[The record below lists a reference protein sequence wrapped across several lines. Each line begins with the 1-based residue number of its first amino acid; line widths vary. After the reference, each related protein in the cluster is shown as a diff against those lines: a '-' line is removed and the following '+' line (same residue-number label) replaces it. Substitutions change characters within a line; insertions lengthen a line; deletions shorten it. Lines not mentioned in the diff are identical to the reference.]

1 MEDKKY
7 PIQTRVP
14 GPRRAKMPL
23 HRARR
28 WLAEGENG
36 RSAGI
41 QVFLTQQAY
50 LRINAHAASDLDN
63 EVGGWLAGRWC
74 KDTETGKEFVVVE
87 ALLPA
92 QQVRSGSTFLTF
104 THDSQVA
111 MLAAL
116 EERYSKKGVVGWYH
130 THPRMGIFLSGYDTW
145 LHDHFF
151 PHPWQV
157 ALVVEPHTGVGGFFV
172 RNKDNKLDAR
182 KYYGFYELQNRRV
195 ESVVEWEN
203 LHLEKPKEKKK
214 GEARKADLTAA
225 PKARPEQQIAKPA
238 EAKAP
243 TAAKPAPT
251 RVEVKSAAIKPPPT
265 EPKLA
270 ETQKPEVRKIDPKPE
285 PPKLLA
291 ASTAPKP
298 VEPTK
303 PEVKRVAVRKKETK
317 STLDVPSAAPKPVE
331 ESKADV
337 KRVELNSN
345 ESQNPQEKK
354 QEIRIDVHN
363 KTIVKEDPKNGTKS
377 SEEAKS

>member
-1 MEDKKY
+1 MEDKKDKKY

-23 HRARR
+23 HRSRR

-36 RSAGI
+36 RAAGTHI
-41 QVFLTQQAY
+41 FLTQQAY
-50 LRINAHAASDLDN
+50 LRINAHAISDMDN

-172 RNKDNKLDAR
+172 RNKDNKLDPR
-182 KYYGFYELQNRRV
+182 KYYGFHELQNRRL
-195 ESVVEWEN
+195 ESVVNWQN
-203 LHLEKPKEKKK
+203 LHLEKQKEEVQVVKAEPKSTAEKPQQPKADAKVASPETVVEKKPIETK
-214 GEARKADLTAA
+214 SEVRKVEVKTDPPKRVSVRKKEDQTITEATTPLKAQE
-225 PKARPEQQIAKPA
+225 PNM
-238 EAKAP
+238 
-243 TAAKPAPT
+243 
-251 RVEVKSAAIKPPPT
+251 VEVKSAEPLAKP
-265 EPKLA
+265 
-270 ETQKPEVRKIDPKPE
+270 VPKPQE
-285 PPKLLA
+285 P
-291 ASTAPKP
+291 
-298 VEPTK
+298 
-303 PEVKRVAVRKKETK
+303 R
-317 STLDVPSAAPKPVE
+317 
-331 ESKADV
+331 
-337 KRVELNSN
+337 
-345 ESQNPQEKK
+345 
-354 QEIRIDVHN
+354 QEIKIDVHN
-363 KTIVKEDPKNGTKS
+363 KTIVKKQNPKNGNNS